1 MKTRVVK
8 IGNTA
13 IGGGMPVAVQSMT
26 NTDTKDAVKTIAQ
39 IASLEKAGCE
49 IVRCAV
55 PDVESA
61 AALRK
66 IKDAISIPL
75 VADIHF
81 DAQAAIAAIENG
93 ADKIRINPGN
103 IGNREKIIAVVEA
116 AKAAHIPIRV
126 GANAGSLAKDVL
138 SKYGGPTSD
147 AVSYTHLD
155 VYKRQIAD
163 RALYMQSVYMQSIVE
178 KWANIDFAVISAGAP
193 PNYYENNM
201 QVPLDRMI
209 DMINENYGKPVGD
222 ICAFRINIKGE
233 FVNNDYN
240 SRIIGIGE
248 EYLKKAGK
256 VMGIIAGEYRALS
269 AIGVLNTGLLN
280 YLVIDERTAQRV
292 LEILDRKL
300 IHCLQ

>member
-147 AVSYTHLD
+147 ALVASVIQNIRILE
-155 VYKRQIAD
+155 
-163 RALYMQSVYMQSIVE
+163 RA
-178 KWANIDFAVISAGAP
+178 KF
-193 PNYYENNM
+193 
-201 QVPLDRMI
+201 
-209 DMINENYGKPVGD
+209 
-222 ICAFRINIKGE
+222 
-233 FVNNDYN
+233 
-240 SRIIGIGE
+240 
-248 EYLKKAGK
+248 
-256 VMGIIAGEYRALS
+256 
-269 AIGVLNTGLLN
+269 
-280 YLVIDERTAQRV
+280 
-292 LEILDRKL
+292 
-300 IHCLQ
+300 